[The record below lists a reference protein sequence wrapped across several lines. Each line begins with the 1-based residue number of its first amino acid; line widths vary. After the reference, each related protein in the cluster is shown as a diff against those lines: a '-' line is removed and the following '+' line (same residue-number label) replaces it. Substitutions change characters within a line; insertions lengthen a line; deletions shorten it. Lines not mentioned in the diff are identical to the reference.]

1 MSQLV
6 IGLTGGIGSGKTA
19 ASDWFAAQGIEV
31 VDADLVSRLVVEPG
45 QPALAEIRAHFGDA
59 VVTADGRL
67 DRAALRARVFNDPA
81 ERRWLEALLHPR
93 IAAEIFRQLQAARSP
108 YAILVSPLLF
118 ETGQKDFVRRTLLV
132 DVPEDVQLSRTSA
145 RDKVDAQQVRNIMAA
160 QMSRT
165 DRRAR
170 ADDIVVNDGSLADL
184 HAQLAPLH
192 ERYLAL
198 ALARAPA
205 VGG

>member
-19 ASDWFAAQGIEV
+19 ASDWFAAQGITV

-59 VVTADGRL
+59 VITADGRL
-67 DRAALRARVFNDPA
+67 DRGALRARVFNDPA

-93 IAAEIFRQLQAARSP
+93 IAAEILRQLQAARSP
-108 YAILVSPLLF
+108 YAMLVSPLLF

-132 DVPEDVQLSRTSA
+132 DVPEDVQLSRTSV

-184 HAQLAPLH
+184 YAQLVPLH
-192 ERYLAL
+192 QRYLVL
-198 ALARAPA
+198 ASEQAA
-205 VGG
+205 GG

>member
-19 ASDWFAAQGIEV
+19 ASDWFAAQGIAV
-31 VDADLVSRLVVEPG
+31 VDADLVSRVVVEPG

-59 VVTADGRL
+59 VITADGRL
-67 DRAALRARVFNDPA
+67 DRAALRARVFDDPA

-93 IAAEIFRQLQAARSP
+93 IAAEILRQLQAAQSA
-108 YAILVSPLLF
+108 YAILASPLLF

-132 DVPEDVQLSRTSA
+132 DVPEDIQLARTRA
-145 RDKVDAQQVRNIMAA
+145 RDKVDEQQVRNIMAA
-160 QMSRT
+160 QMSRA

-184 HAQLAPLH
+184 HAQLATLH
-192 ERYLAL
+192 ARYLAL
-198 ALARAPA
+198 AREQAAG
-205 VGG
+205 V